1 MRVRSWLCVI
11 LALSLA
17 VLPGLQAL
25 GANADEPAKGK
36 AEGKK
41 DEAKA
46 KKDEE
51 AKGKIPEEQR
61 KKIRENKIKFGV
73 VVIEVT
79 ADGPATKGHEK
90 AGGGGDTI
98 LLEEGDIITH
108 VDGKEVKSAADYY
121 KLMSGKDEKKI
132 TVIDIN
138 TGKSVSDYFTP
149 DDGKLGVVFEVIA
162 PEVG

>member
-1 MRVRSWLCVI
+1 MRVRPWICAI

-17 VLPGLQAL
+17 VLPGLQAQA
-25 GANADEPAKGK
+25 ANKDEPSKS
-36 AEGKK
+36 EGKK
-41 DEAKA
+41 GDEAKA

-51 AKGKIPEEQR
+51 VKGKIPEEQR
-61 KKIRENKIKFGV
+61 KKSRENKVKFGV
-73 VVIEVT
+73 VIIEVT

-90 AGGGGDTI
+90 PGGGGDGI
-98 LLEEGDIITH
+98 MLEEGDIITH
-108 VDGKEVKSAADYY
+108 VDGKEVKSAGDFH
-121 KLMSGKDEKKI
+121 KLMSGKDEKKL

-138 TGKSVSDYFTP
+138 TGKSVSDYFKP